1 MCWRDEM
8 KPRRQF
14 LKHALLLALGL
25 PFALPLLWMIVTSL
39 KPDDQIFS
47 DPFSQMSSRWHTR
60 PMESARAFFSAFVPS
75 PPDWGNYADA
85 MRFVPFLTYL
95 KNTVFLCVANVFAT
109 TLSCSLVA
117 YGFAKIPFRGR
128 NALFLVLISTMILP
142 PQVTMIPTFLL
153 FSWLGWYG
161 TFLPLIVPHF
171 FGSAFFVF
179 LLRQFYL
186 TIPQELSDAAR
197 IDGCSE
203 WGIWWRIMLPLSKPA
218 LATVALFTFL
228 GTWNDFNGPLIYLND
243 QRQYTVAYGL
253 QQFLGAY
260 GSKWAELM
268 AASAVFTA
276 PIILLFFFTQK
287 TFIRGIATTGL
298 KG

>member
-1 MCWRDEM
+1 MTRD
-8 KPRRQF
+8 RHQL
-14 LKHALLLALGL
+14 LKHAALIALGI
-25 PFALPLLWMIVTSL
+25 PFALPLVWMVVTSL
-39 KPDDQIFS
+39 KPDDEIFS
-47 DPFSQMSSRWHTR
+47 SKLVFIPRELHWEHYR
-60 PMESARAFFSAFVPS
+60 
-75 PPDWGNYADA
+75 DA
-85 MRFVPFLTYL
+85 MKFVPFTTYL
-95 KNTVFLCVANVFAT
+95 GNTLLLCAANVVGT
-109 TLSCSLVA
+109 VLSCSLVA
-117 YGFAKIPFRGR
+117 YGFARIPWRGR
-128 NALFLVLISTMILP
+128 NICFLVLVSTMILP

-153 FSWLGWYG
+153 FSWIGWYG
-161 TFLPLIVPHF
+161 TYLPLIVPHF
-171 FGSAFFVF
+171 FGSAFFIF

-203 WGIWWRIMLPLSKPA
+203 WGIWWRIMVALSKPA

-268 AASAVFTA
+268 AASTVFTL
-276 PIILLFFFTQK
+276 PIIILFFFTQK
-287 TFIRGIATTGL
+287 TFIKGIATTGL